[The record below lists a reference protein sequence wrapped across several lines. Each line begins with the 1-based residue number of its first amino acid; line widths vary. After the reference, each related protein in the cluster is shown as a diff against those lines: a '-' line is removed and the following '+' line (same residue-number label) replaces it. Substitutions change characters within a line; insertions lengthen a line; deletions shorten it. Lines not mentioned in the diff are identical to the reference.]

1 MILSAC
7 LITSPSL
14 FAQDADESA
23 ESTEEQQTE
32 ASDDEVELSKIS
44 VTGSRIKRSEI
55 EGPQPLVVLTRENIE
70 QGGFISVYEAVAS
83 VSQNTGDFQGAIAS
97 GGFTPGAE
105 TINLRDFGPGNLLV
119 LVNGKEELIIH
130 SLTAVMTQS
139 LTGMQSLYHLLKESK
154 F

>member
-1 MILSAC
+1 MTLKNTQFKNLDIFSAFLLMILSAC

-55 EGPQPLVVLTRENIE
+55 EGPQPLVVLTEKTLSKVDLYQFMKLLRQSHRILV
-70 QGGFISVYEAVAS
+70 ISRAPLLQEDLLRVLK
-83 VSQNTGDFQGAIAS
+83 QLTS
-97 GGFTPGAE
+97 GT
-105 TINLRDFGPGNLLV
+105 LV
-119 LVNGKEELIIH
+119 QVIYL
-130 SLTAVMTQS
+130 
-139 LTGMQSLYHLLKESK
+139 